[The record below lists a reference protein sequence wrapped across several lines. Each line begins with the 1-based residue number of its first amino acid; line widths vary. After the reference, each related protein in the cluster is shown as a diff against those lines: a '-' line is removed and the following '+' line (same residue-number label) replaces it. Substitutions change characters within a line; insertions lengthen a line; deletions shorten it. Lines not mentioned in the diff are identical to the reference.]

1 MRRFLSVLWCFCGV
15 LVFPEI
21 FPLDGSFASQHAHAD
36 VGDFTDEEYAALMLY
51 FMPQDEPEQDVADAV
66 YMLLSPPE
74 PEFDHD
80 GFMEDYWQIM
90 NEMHPISE

>member
-1 MRRFLSVLWCFCGV
+1 
-15 LVFPEI
+15 
-21 FPLDGSFASQHAHAD
+21 
-36 VGDFTDEEYAALMLY
+36 MLY

-90 NEMHPISE
+90 NEMYPIPE